1 MTEAGRQTGR
11 WRVFFWGGG
20 QSFPA
25 NVANVRF
32 FGNSFGGKISPQAP
46 SAALHHITSLSLWCS
61 LIVELQIK
69 VKDFVVL
76 KNASDNAAQSRVNRG
91 STAEQ

>member
-11 WRVFFWGGG
+11 WRVFFGGG
-20 QSFPA
+20 GRVSLQMLQMFVFSET
-25 NVANVRF
+25 V
-32 FGNSFGGKISPQAP
+32 GGKISPQAP

-69 VKDFVVL
+69 VKDFLVL